1 MLGSLQ
7 LAKHE
12 GEMALQSLREAVQ
25 LREGAGAQSWE
36 LAHARELLGEAL
48 EGSGQVA
55 AGQSMLQQALAYL
68 QTQLG
73 PNHPETL
80 RVIQE
85 TRTISR

>member
-1 MLGSLQ
+1 
-7 LAKHE
+7 
-12 GEMALQSLREAVQ
+12 
-25 LREGAGAQSWE
+25 
-36 LAHARELLGEAL
+36 
-48 EGSGQVA
+48 
-55 AGQSMLQQALAYL
+55 LQQALAYL